1 MPQKHKDTK
10 SIREYFKITIL
21 LFLIFGND
29 TTISQTKYWEHLTD
43 TEQKEFLKNTSV
55 STIAIDYFKGKFKAS
70 DDSLTFEL
78 LDTITSNKEYNP
90 LYFYIFNEISM
101 GADGALA
108 EVIPTYCYQLFV
120 KYPKEVI
127 GYFTIERLQYA
138 DFLRSDRYAKI
149 LGWAFKDYG
158 FIYEENKVNYED
170 FKNFLISQLADA
182 NNEDQKSLKT
192 FFKEIEKII
201 EKQ

>member
-1 MPQKHKDTK
+1 MLL
-10 SIREYFKITIL
+10 IL
-21 LFLIFGND
+21 VCGSNI
-29 TTISQTKYWEHLTD
+29 TISQSIYWEHLTD
-43 TEQKEFLKNTSV
+43 TEQNEFLKNTSV

-78 LDTITSNKEYNP
+78 LDTITNNKEYNP

-138 DFLRSDRYAKI
+138 DFLRSNRYAKI
-149 LGWAFKDYG
+149 LGWGFKNYG
-158 FIYEENKVNYED
+158 FVGEESKSNYKD
-170 FKNFLISQLADA
+170 FKNFLMSQLADV